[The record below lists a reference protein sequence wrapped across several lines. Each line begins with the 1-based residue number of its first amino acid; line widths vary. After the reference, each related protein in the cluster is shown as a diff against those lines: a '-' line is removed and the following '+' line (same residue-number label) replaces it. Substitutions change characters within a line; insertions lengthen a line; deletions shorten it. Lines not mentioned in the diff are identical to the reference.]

1 MDEIAIYDSLQECL
15 LTDEEFAEGIDAWL
29 ELPDPFP
36 QWNMTVDDALAAQP

>member
-15 LTDEEFAEGIDAWL
+15 LTDEEFAAGIDAWL